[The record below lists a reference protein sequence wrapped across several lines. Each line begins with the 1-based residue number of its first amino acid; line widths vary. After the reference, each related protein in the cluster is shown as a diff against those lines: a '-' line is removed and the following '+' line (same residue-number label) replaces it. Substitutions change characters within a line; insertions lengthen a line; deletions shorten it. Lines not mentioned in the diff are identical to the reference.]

1 MKDYYK
7 WAKEFADKN
16 IAPYAEE
23 IDKTGKFPE
32 EIFKKISQ
40 EGFFKIVI
48 PEELGGEGQG
58 IYAHAKVTQAFAE
71 ACATA
76 GLCYTMHN
84 VALKFTLTFGREEI
98 KQQVVKDIIENN
110 KFMTLAR
117 SEFGTGVHVFNSQLE
132 VENHDDYS
140 VITGAKSM
148 ITSANYASYYLIS
161 VPADEKRGPVN
172 WLIPYGAEG
181 LSFKESDWNGLGM
194 RGNNSCPMFMEKM
207 KLDNKY
213 AIYIDRQKANQKYPV
228 NIDVIFFMA
237 GLASVYVGLSKTIYE
252 AAKEHALNR
261 KYPGD
266 KSLADI
272 ETVQLHLGQLY
283 SNAFAGESMIDAA
296 TRAIENEEKDGFE
309 KIMSARVVSSL
320 NCVDSATLGMRI
332 GGGQAYNNKGLLA
345 RLLRDA
351 FAAPVMFPSVD
362 VLRNWIARVITG
374 KGLA

>member
-1 MKDYYK
+1 
-7 WAKEFADKN
+7 
-16 IAPYAEE
+16 
-23 IDKTGKFPE
+23 
-32 EIFKKISQ
+32 
-40 EGFFKIVI
+40 
-48 PEELGGEGQG
+48 
-58 IYAHAKVTQAFAE
+58 
-71 ACATA
+71 
-76 GLCYTMHN
+76 
-84 VALKFTLTFGREEI
+84 
-98 KQQVVKDIIENN
+98 
-110 KFMTLAR
+110 
-117 SEFGTGVHVFNSQLE
+117 
-132 VENHDDYS
+132 
-140 VITGAKSM
+140 
-148 ITSANYASYYLIS
+148 
-161 VPADEKRGPVN
+161 
-172 WLIPYGAEG
+172 
-181 LSFKESDWNGLGM
+181 
-194 RGNNSCPMFMEKM
+194 MEKM

-332 GGGQAYNNKGLLA
+332 GGGQAYNNKGPLA